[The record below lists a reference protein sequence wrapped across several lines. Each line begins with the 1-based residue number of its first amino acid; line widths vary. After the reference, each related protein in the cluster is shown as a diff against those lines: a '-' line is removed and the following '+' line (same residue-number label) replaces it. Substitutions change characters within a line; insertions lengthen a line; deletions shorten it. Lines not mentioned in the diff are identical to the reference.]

1 MFEITPGLNPRVL
14 QKETLYSLATHP
26 LESQAKKGNFS
37 MGNILKILIYS
48 LARLINYILAGNMI
62 NTVS

>member
-1 MFEITPGLNPRVL
+1 MLEITPGLNPRVL
-14 QKETLYSLATHP
+14 QKETYFLATHP

-37 MGNILKILIYS
+37 MGNILKILMYS